1 MNYTMYDQNLQRQKN
16 YDDARKDMIQA
27 MNSFSKLDDDQKRQL
42 IYELASY
49 GTAMN
54 IYSMMQQRFG

>member
-1 MNYTMYDQNLQRQKN
+1 
-16 YDDARKDMIQA
+16 